1 MLITFVLYRRS
12 NNPIPVRV
20 YLNKAKR
27 KDNIMKDYIE
37 ETAMS
42 FLPSKIR
49 EAVMRTAALYK
60 CNISEVRLRSGC
72 PVFIT
77 VGDKNISCAVTASG
91 EDVEKTVRV
100 LCGNSLYSHS
110 ETIKEGYICA
120 SCGIRAGVS
129 GRAVVDMGKILT
141 VTDISSVC
149 IRIPHR
155 IPGAGDKVA
164 ELIVKELGGV
174 IIYSPPG
181 IGKTTVLRELTARL
195 SARPFFLRVAV
206 IDTRFEI
213 CAPLGGQYTF
223 DALSGYPRAKGIE
236 SALRTLSPQLI
247 VCDEI
252 GTNEEADAILDS
264 SGAGVPV
271 CASAHAGSL
280 DELTAKPYMKKLID
294 NRVFKYAVRLSKE
307 NGEMS
312 YNITPL
318 TECLKS

>member
-1 MLITFVLYRRS
+1 
-12 NNPIPVRV
+12 
-20 YLNKAKR
+20 
-27 KDNIMKDYIE
+27 MKDYIE
-37 ETAMS
+37 ETSLS
-42 FLPSKIR
+42 FLPLKIR
-49 EAVMRTAALYK
+49 EAVTKCAGLYK
-60 CNISEVRLRSGC
+60 TSISEIRLRSGC

-77 VGDKNISCAVTASG
+77 LGNKNINCGITASS
-91 EDVEKTVRV
+91 DDIDNTVRI

-110 ETIKEGYICA
+110 ETIKDGYISA

-129 GRAVVDMGKILT
+129 GRAVVDGGRIIT

-164 ELIVKELGGV
+164 ELLVKDFGGI

-181 IGKTTVLRELTARL
+181 IGKTTVLREVTARL
-195 SARPFFLRVAV
+195 ASRPFFMRIAV

-213 CAPLGGQYTF
+213 CSPLGGQYTF

-247 VCDEI
+247 ICDEI
-252 GTNEEADAILDS
+252 GTATEAEAILDS

-271 CASAHAGSL
+271 CASAHAGSFE
-280 DELTAKPYMKKLID
+280 ELLSKPHIKKLID
-294 NRVFKYAVRLSKE
+294 LGVFKYAVGLSRN
-307 NGEMS
+307 NGETEYS
-312 YNITPL
+312 ITNL
-318 TECLKS
+318 CDVLIC